1 MSKRVNKVNT
11 PSTPICMS
19 KLRVSKLILDVNH
32 ENVSFL
38 FFLSTRVS
46 SEVGRTRDKSF
57 SFAFAI
63 FARVRSNKMI
73 VVFIYKNEIFIL
85 HDKYEVNNIKTRNN
99 LIFEEAKF
107 ESKKNL

>member
-1 MSKRVNKVNT
+1 
-11 PSTPICMS
+11 
-19 KLRVSKLILDVNH
+19 
-32 ENVSFL
+32 
-38 FFLSTRVS
+38 
-46 SEVGRTRDKSF
+46 
-57 SFAFAI
+57 
-63 FARVRSNKMI
+63 MI